1 MAYILHLVSAD
12 YFRSLPSD
20 VPYLPHGFEDDGFIH
35 CATGSDS
42 VLQVANAFYRNA
54 PGEFCVLVIDED
66 KLAAQVKYEPPAP
79 VAGGVPDAAD
89 VRLYPHIYGPLHRDA
104 IVDVVGVRRAPDGT
118 FTGFARA
125 LD

>member
-1 MAYILHLVSAD
+1 MPAILHLVSVD

-35 CATGSDS
+35 CVTGSDS
-42 VLQVANAFYRNA
+42 LLQVANAFYRNA
-54 PGEFCVLVIDED
+54 PSEFCVLVIDED

-79 VAGGVPDAAD
+79 VAGGVPDD
-89 VRLYPHIYGPLHRDA
+89 RLYPHIYGPLNRDA

-118 FTGFARA
+118 FTGFAGA